1 MENDLDMYNNGDEFS
16 SLNTTINLYNSSL
29 EESYILSN
37 EFLSELEEKI
47 FRIIPKD
54 YPEKNKICDRV
65 REKLISSVLRNNTEI
80 RNLKSY
86 ISSMIDSEYESMNCF
101 SLKHRPYLNVPSKE
115 IVSWMHDKIKHYNEH
130 LDSKIFTQE
139 FLDKLDE
146 FVVRLLNTNFAK
158 NFYKN
163 REEHKIICDRVRYNF
178 FKYLIKNNKKIDNLQ
193 AYLRI
198 VVKGNCSAYLQDQY
212 KRPKT
217 ISLEDWYESDIVDYK
232 LYGAVA
238 TGNKIGD
245 VPTESVDPRLK
256 YDLLNLTGFTLN
268 SFKKDIL
275 KRFGTEEGT
284 LIFWLVIF
292 SACMDNFYY
301 IDKYYSENS
310 KKFILI
316 KIFVVMLKRI
326 IKENEL

>member
-1 MENDLDMYNNGDEFS
+1 MSCNIDNIYVENEFS
-16 SLNTTINLYNSSL
+16 LLNDTINLYNSSL
-29 EESYILSN
+29 EESYILSDD
-37 EFLSELEEKI
+37 FLSELEDKI
-47 FRIIPKD
+47 LRIIPKD

-65 REKLISSVLRNNTEI
+65 KEKFVSSILRNNTEI
-80 RNLKSY
+80 KNLKGY
-86 ISSMIDSEYESMNCF
+86 LSSMIDSEYEAMSCF
-101 SLKHRPYLNVPSKE
+101 SLKTRPYLNVPSKE
-115 IVSWMHDKIKHYNEH
+115 LLSWMHEKIKHYNEH
-130 LDSKIFTQE
+130 IDSKIFTQE

-158 NFYKN
+158 NFYKS

-178 FKYLIKNNKKIDNLQ
+178 FKYLTKNNKKIDNLQ

-217 ISLEDWYESDIVDYK
+217 ISLEDWYESSIVDYR
-232 LYGAVA
+232 LFGSET
-238 TGNKIGD
+238 TGKID
-245 VPTESVDPRLK
+245 IPTDSVDPRIK
-256 YDLLNLTGFTLN
+256 YDLLNLIGFTLN

-275 KRFGTEEGT
+275 KRFGDEEGT

-292 SACMDNFYY
+292 SACMENFYY
-301 IDKYYSENS
+301 IERYYSEDS
-310 KKFILI
+310 KKLTLI
-316 KIFVVMLKRI
+316 KIFVIMLKRI